1 MDHIRLTQDHNFHI
15 PRTQGPQPPLSSK
28 KASVPTELT
37 GPVGLRVWRAGRK
50 LKPTT
55 QRQHA
60 TQPER
65 KLRQRESLR
74 GQILGV
80 TQATEGKELGGRG
93 GRSSM
98 AHGKGNVTRKGR

>member
-28 KASVPTELT
+28 KASVPTELA

-50 LKPTT
+50 PKPTT

-65 KLRQRESLR
+65 KLRESLCEARSWGSLKQLR
-74 GQILGV
+74 GRSWEAEEVGAAWLM
-80 TQATEGKELGGRG
+80 GRG
-93 GRSSM
+93 M
-98 AHGKGNVTRKGR
+98 